1 MSYVLDDQNEI
12 KTPIM
17 DPQEAETLDIN
28 AVINSQLRDLAH
40 YRTQYEKLVEKNG
53 VLKAMAKEQEEEN
66 NLQKV

>member
-40 YRTQYEKLVEKNG
+40 YRTQNEKLVEKNG